1 MSRWR
6 CRTTNPPRNK
16 GPQKS
21 HPAAQ
26 APNGK
31 IEGLYDNEYSNEDI
45 LEKLMR
51 FFFFRKKNWEICISI
66 SLKRRRMMKS
76 RIIGTGSYLPPKVLT
91 NFDLEEKVDTS
102 DEWITSRSGIRE
114 RRIVETD
121 VATSDLGAQAAL
133 RALEMAGL
141 SPEDLDLI
149 ITGTNT
155 PDMFFPCTSCF
166 IQAKIGAQKA
176 AGFDVSAGCTSFIH
190 ALSLADKFI
199 KEDPRR
205 KVMALGAEVMSKVM
219 DWKDRGTCVLFGDGA
234 GAVILTGEEGER
246 GVLSTHLHSDGS
258 LWELLYMPGGG
269 SANPSSPD
277 TVNKNLHCLKMAGN
291 QLFKVAVR
299 SLAEV
304 SQEAMQFNGLQSEDI
319 DYMIPHQANVRIIEA
334 AAKMVNFPLE
344 KVYLTI
350 DRYGNTSA
358 ATIPIALDEINREGK
373 LKAGNLI
380 LMCSFGTG
388 VTWGG
393 AVVRW

>member
-1 MSRWR
+1 
-6 CRTTNPPRNK
+6 
-16 GPQKS
+16 
-21 HPAAQ
+21 
-26 APNGK
+26 
-31 IEGLYDNEYSNEDI
+31 
-45 LEKLMR
+45 
-51 FFFFRKKNWEICISI
+51 
-66 SLKRRRMMKS
+66 MKS

-91 NFDLEEKVDTS
+91 NFDLEEKLDTS

-114 RRIVETD
+114 RRIVERD

-133 RALEMAGL
+133 RALEIAGL

-166 IQAKIGAQKA
+166 IQAKIGATRA
-176 AGFDVSAGCTSFIH
+176 TGLDVSAGCPSFIH
-190 ALSLADKFI
+190 TLSLADKFI

-205 KVMALGAEVMSKVM
+205 KVMVLGAEVMSKVM

-234 GAVILTGEEGER
+234 GAVILTGEEGKR
-246 GVLSTHLHSDGS
+246 GILSTHLHSDGS

-269 SANPSSPD
+269 SANPSSGD
-277 TVNKNLHCLKMAGN
+277 TVDKNLHCLKMAGN

-299 SLAEV
+299 AMAEV
-304 SQEAMQFNGLQSEDI
+304 SQEAMQFNGLKSEDI
-319 DYMIPHQANVRIIEA
+319 DYMIPHQANIRIIEA
-334 AAKMVNFPLE
+334 AAKMINFPME
-344 KVYLTI
+344 KVYLNI

-358 ATIPIALDEINREGK
+358 ATIPIALDEINRERK